1 MRYIGDYVGRV
12 AITLILY
19 LFLRLILMGII
30 NWYRRQKKPLPDVL
44 MKINQFVIKTHRFVG
59 VAALGVVILHAF
71 LQYRYYGII
80 PIAGLIAA
88 IFLAIQL
95 ILGFT
100 VRRQKEPERRKKLA
114 FFHRML
120 GTLIVITVLV
130 HRIIGARMGLNSR
143 Q

>member
-30 NWYRRQKKPLPDVL
+30 NWYRRQKKPLPNVL

>member
-1 MRYIGDYVGRV
+1 
-12 AITLILY
+12 
-19 LFLRLILMGII
+19 MGII